1 MSIIDDKI
9 IDPKSKSQKSNCGI
23 NLTIDKIEKF
33 RGIAIFKDSSGP
45 SRPDL
50 TNIKEVATYKEYI
63 DNFLKNSGAE
73 SLNEIRDQMKEIA
86 NLANDPFTKALFGLD
101 KKEKFKDSIDLNQID
116 LMFDTFEA
124 VKNDNL
130 DSYYLKENN
139 DYLVTF
145 EQGIKYLEENEYFE
159 LKILDSYS
167 PYILLYREPYIDLA
181 NHRFQNNLST
191 IIRVGQIPVV
201 ISKGIPL
208 VNLTLHSYNNKRG

>member
-1 MSIIDDKI
+1 
-9 IDPKSKSQKSNCGI
+9 
-23 NLTIDKIEKF
+23 
-33 RGIAIFKDSSGP
+33 
-45 SRPDL
+45 
-50 TNIKEVATYKEYI
+50 
-63 DNFLKNSGAE
+63 
-73 SLNEIRDQMKEIA
+73 
-86 NLANDPFTKALFGLD
+86 
-101 KKEKFKDSIDLNQID
+101 
-116 LMFDTFEA
+116 MFDTFEA